1 MKIQTKFSYLKKKKY
16 KKLLQVVNVRNM
28 GMACFCFCFK
38 FKKKGVG
45 EKKKCQNILII
56 REHINHKGTHI
67 NHRNMRGV
75 LAFRD
80 WDFSLCE

>member
-38 FKKKGVG
+38 KKKGRG
-45 EKKKCQNILII
+45 REKNA
-56 REHINHKGTHI
+56 RTY
-67 NHRNMRGV
+67 
-75 LAFRD
+75 
-80 WDFSLCE
+80 